1 MEREIPSPYIH
12 RLNKEIVI
20 RELKERMENPFINLN
35 NLKRFLA
42 ELLSLTNK
50 NLDTKTDEKIT
61 QLKKELTEQIK
72 ETVKT
77 LNSVI
82 DQKATITQL
91 QTEIQK
97 LTEVIR
103 TEKETII
110 KEIKGNDS
118 VPEVINSIEKIA
130 SSIHNDPHFYET
142 VMNKIDQSVSTI
154 NTQIRADMKNHIDNV
169 TDAHDVENRLSRLK
183 DEVKLY
189 TDTKISDVVASAPQI
204 LDTLKELA
212 DALGNDPNFSTT
224 IMSRIGEKLDKSEVV
239 ADPTPNKVLRM
250 DADGKFPVTSI
261 RTDESH
267 ETVTKEEKEKWN
279 NIVQIVNNI
288 VSGGE
293 IPKGDGTKPGLSTN
307 DFTNEYKTKL
317 DNIEA
322 GANRYVHPANHPAT
336 MISQDENNRFVTD
349 TEKNYWNNKQD
360 RVGLATQTANG
371 LMSATDKRRLDTMDP
386 SATKVN
392 VINNL
397 TTTATGSALD
407 AVQGKILNDTKAN
420 VNHSH
425 TKADIGLSRVDNT
438 PDGEKSV
445 NIASRVF
452 KRIGAENANLAW
464 YEFDRSGVSFRT
476 QDFNAGNQR
485 FTSAWVVKSPDGAGI
500 PCRLIQF
507 RNNNWEDVLRVLT
520 FLDENGHT
528 HFPGNIN
535 VNGGTVNA
543 SRLAGTAD
551 NANRVYGMDFNTL
564 AGNVRNYININNL
577 KNEIKNEIRN
587 EVIQGTKQQL
597 DVNWLMDLMKQI
609 PTI

>member
-1 MEREIPSPYIH
+1 MY
-12 RLNKEIVI
+12 
-20 RELKERMENPFINLN
+20 RELKDIMENPFINLN

-50 NLDTKTDEKIT
+50 NLDNKTDEKIT

-239 ADPTPNKVLRM
+239 TDPTPNKVLRM

-279 NIVQIVNNI
+279 NIVNVVNNI

-420 VNHSH
+420 VHHSH

-507 RNNNWEDVLRVLT
+507 RNNNWGDVLRILT

-543 SRLAGTAD
+543 SRLNGTAN
-551 NANRVYGMDFNTL
+551 NADRVYGMDFNTL
-564 AGNVRNYININNL
+564 AWNVRNYINIDNL
-577 KNEIKNEIRN
+577 KNEIKNEVSQSIR
-587 EVIQGTKQQL
+587 QQL
-597 DVNWLMDLMKQI
+597 DVNWLMNLMKQI

>member
-1 MEREIPSPYIH
+1 
-12 RLNKEIVI
+12 
-20 RELKERMENPFINLN
+20 MENPFINLN

-50 NLDTKTDEKIT
+50 NLENKTDEKIT
-61 QLKKELTEQIK
+61 QLRKELTEHIK

-77 LNSVI
+77 LNNVI
-82 DQKATITQL
+82 EQKATITQL

-97 LTEVIR
+97 LTEVIQK
-103 TEKETII
+103 EKETII
-110 KEIKGNDS
+110 KEIKGNDT
-118 VPEVINSIEKIA
+118 VPDVINSIEKIA

-154 NTQIRADMKNHIDNV
+154 NTQIRADMTNHINNV

-239 ADPTPNKVLRM
+239 TDPTPNKVLRM

-279 NIVQIVNNI
+279 NIVQVVNNI

-336 MISQDENNRFVTD
+336 MISQDGENRFVSD

-397 TTTATGSALD
+397 TTSATGSALD

-452 KRIGAENANLAW
+452 KRVGAENANLAW

-485 FTSAWVVKSPDGAGI
+485 FTSAWVVKSPDGSGI
-500 PCRLIQF
+500 RCQVIQF
-507 RNNNWEDVLRVLT
+507 RNNNWGDVLRVLVL
-520 FLDENGHT
+520 LDENGHT
-528 HFPGNIN
+528 HFPGNIV
-535 VNGGTVNA
+535 VNGGTVHA
-543 SRLAGTAD
+543 SRLDGTAN
-551 NANRVYGMDFNTL
+551 NADRVYGMDFNTL
-564 AGNVRNYININNL
+564 AGNVRNYINIDNL
-577 KNEIKNEIRN
+577 KNEIRN
-587 EVIQGTKQQL
+587 EVSQSVRQQL
-597 DVNWLMDLMKQI
+597 DVNWLMNLMKQI